1 MEFNKLS
8 DLEKHIF
15 LRSLPK
21 EYANVFIKILHCA
34 DSNKDYELHLKHN
47 ECKLIMR
54 WFSRLFKKESELYYI
69 IESGLDNEKIKET
82 FNIELIDFMNFIKGD
97 NK

>member
-8 DLEKHIF
+8 DLEKHNF

-21 EYANVFIKILHCA
+21 EYANVFISILHCA
-34 DSNKDYELHLKHN
+34 DSNKYYELHLNHN

-54 WFSRLFKKESELYYI
+54 WFSRLLKKESDLYYI

>member
-8 DLEKHIF
+8 DLEKHKF

-21 EYANVFIKILHCA
+21 EYVNVFIKILHCA
-34 DSNKDYELHLKHN
+34 ESNKNYELHLKHN

-54 WFSRLFKKESELYYI
+54 WFTRLLKRENCLYNI
-69 IESGLDNEKIKET
+69 IESSLDKGKIRET